1 MTLEVRDAEEL
12 ILVLVGYHKL
22 LTERDLEL
30 IQDNSILAKLEEQQQ
45 QDEDQQGI
53 HRIYYLII
61 HHIHTG
67 WSKNN
72 DAGEDVYNC
81 LQHNCSLHA
90 YSLHGLVYCYLT
102 EKGYYLNV
110 LLRPDLA

>member
-1 MTLEVRDAEEL
+1 LEVRDAEEL

-53 HRIYYLII
+53 HRIFI
-61 HHIHTG
+61 
-67 WSKNN
+67 
-72 DAGEDVYNC
+72 
-81 LQHNCSLHA
+81 
-90 YSLHGLVYCYLT
+90 
-102 EKGYYLNV
+102 
-110 LLRPDLA
+110 

>member
-53 HRIYYLII
+53 HTIFIY
-61 HHIHTG
+61 
-67 WSKNN
+67 
-72 DAGEDVYNC
+72 
-81 LQHNCSLHA
+81 
-90 YSLHGLVYCYLT
+90 
-102 EKGYYLNV
+102 
-110 LLRPDLA
+110 

>member
-53 HRIYYLII
+53 HLFNNSSYTLQGGQKIMMLVGYL
-61 HHIHTG
+61 
-67 WSKNN
+67 
-72 DAGEDVYNC
+72 
-81 LQHNCSLHA
+81 
-90 YSLHGLVYCYLT
+90 
-102 EKGYYLNV
+102 
-110 LLRPDLA
+110 

>member
-45 QDEDQQGI
+45 QDQEDQQGTI
-53 HRIYYLII
+53 HRIFI
-61 HHIHTG
+61 
-67 WSKNN
+67 
-72 DAGEDVYNC
+72 
-81 LQHNCSLHA
+81 
-90 YSLHGLVYCYLT
+90 
-102 EKGYYLNV
+102 
-110 LLRPDLA
+110 